1 MANILYPK
9 FKQNVQ
15 KGLIDLLTDA
25 VMVCLVDTGV
35 YTYSAADEF
44 LESISEVGSPVV
56 DARVGTDQ
64 VLTGKSLSAAGVFDA
79 SDATFPAV
87 SGATVERVAI
97 YVAVGSPAVN
107 YLAALIDTAGG
118 LPLTPSGGDAVVTWD
133 DGANKIW
140 AL

>member
-15 KGLIDLLTDA
+15 KGLIDLLTDT
-25 VMVCLVDTGV
+25 VMACLVDTAV
-35 YTYSAADEF
+35 YTYAAADEF
-44 LESISEVGSPVV
+44 LESISQIGSPAQ

-64 VLTGKSLSAAGVFDA
+64 ELTGKSSSAAGVFDA
-79 SDATFPAV
+79 ADVTFPAV
-87 SGATVERVAI
+87 IGATVERVVI
-97 YVAVGSPAVN
+97 YVAVGSPPTY

-118 LPLTPSGGDAVVTWD
+118 LPLTPSGGDVVVTWD
-133 DGANKIW
+133 NGANKIW

>member
-9 FKQNVQ
+9 FKMNLQ
-15 KGLIDLLTDA
+15 KGLIDLLTDS
-25 VMVCLVDTGV
+25 VMVCLVDTGI

-44 LESISEVGSPVV
+44 LESISEVGSPAQ

-64 VLTGKSLSAAGVFDA
+64 ELTGKSLSDTGVFDA
-79 SDATFPAV
+79 ADATFPAV

-97 YVAVGSPAVN
+97 YAAVGSPPTN

-118 LPLTPSGGDAVVTWD
+118 LPATPSGGDIVIAWD
-133 DGANKIW
+133 NGANKIW